1 MSDNHKLYELALRD
15 KHQYPVIAFGSAG
28 TGKTYGA
35 VSAAVQGLNDKQY
48 KQIIIT
54 RPNVSFADK
63 NGFLPGTEREK
74 MDPWVRP
81 ILQHM
86 RKFCSPDKIMV
97 WEDKKQLQFF
107 PLEHIQGMTFDNSF
121 IVVDECQNMTIEQ
134 LKVMLTRT
142 GKWSKLVLC
151 GDMAQTSPHFR
162 NSGLKQLIGIINKF
176 ELPVH
181 LIEFDRDDILRSD
194 QCKMWITAFE
204 EWEKQ

>member
-1 MSDNHKLYELALRD
+1 
-15 KHQYPVIAFGSAG
+15 
-28 TGKTYGA
+28 
-35 VSAAVQGLNDKQY
+35 
-48 KQIIIT
+48 
-54 RPNVSFADK
+54 
-63 NGFLPGTEREK
+63 